1 MATTKSVN
9 ASLWWEPF
17 TDLLTE
23 LENLSTSSELP
34 ISLAN
39 KLKENHSWLLDSVS
53 LFKPSNQKSREAL
66 DFQHVQIGSHHL
78 TIQPKLKE
86 LAMKISSSLCL
97 DEVQSYILVE
107 RSCEHDT
114 YDLVVLE
121 PLHLK
126 VMVQYYIE
134 RQCILKCTR
143 QILMLSLYVED
154 GSKADRTMREV
165 VLKLISDGLE
175 GRLLSVIES
184 LLSATYPE
192 SMDVDVFTLW
202 AEEMLIEDNLL
213 LESKSMQ
220 RMISGSCNFGKLAIS
235 AEAVLS
241 IYHAKVQLLLIL
253 IETLYLE
260 NLLQMLHD
268 EIPFRQGN
276 ISFAM
281 SDIQEVDAIISSFD
295 AFETKEAGPLILTW
309 AVFLCLISSLPEKQE
324 HNVLMEIDHVGYVRQ
339 AFGAA
344 SLNYFD
350 EILHSNFLKDLEGP
364 IAGFCSVLR
373 TFVSAFIASY
383 EISLQ
388 LEDNNLKLILS
399 ILGEIYRGEESLCV
413 QFWDRDSFIDG
424 PIRCLLY
431 NLEGEFP
438 FRTVELISL
447 LSALSEGAW
456 PAECVYRFLDK
467 SVGLSTLVE
476 LRGNLGIDKNPSFVD
491 TQLPLCVPGL
501 EGLQIPKNTR
511 GRVLKVIDDNTALV
525 RWEYTQSGVLVLLLR
540 VAQEMYP
547 DCSEEVLVTL
557 DLLSRLVTFNKAV
570 CYSLM
575 SIGDT
580 FHGKEITGLNMAEI
594 ICTLIKNLS
603 SNRSGALLMSMGV
616 NILAMMLK
624 CSPSHVTPTVL
635 KTNIF
640 DVALRMNPFN
650 IGSDGLS
657 SGSWLLSGR
666 LAKLLLIDC
675 EHNDSSCPLAVSVLE
690 FTIQLL
696 EKGIENDFL
705 LALVIFSIQYV
716 LVNHEYWKYKVRHF
730 RWKVTLKV
738 LEFVKTCILS
748 TSHSPKL
755 GEIVRDLLLCDSSVH
770 NALFRIVCITT
781 PTLEKLYVSRLYEP
795 TEIEGLQLAICSVL
809 DIFSI
814 LTDFSKDTLP
824 GYPVFLQAVLSSATK
839 PIPVVTAIIS
849 LISFFR
855 NPFVIFSYY
864 LLFNEF
870 ECFACP
876 VFLETTSR
884 SLRLRDKGKK
894 IQVGAV
900 TALSMLLLTAD
911 DLQPYMSGN
920 ACLGLDDKQQIADF
934 RNSIIMIISE
944 QSPSNEDLIVSM
956 FKMLASAAYY
966 QPAFFVAI
974 TDSKDSTTEVSF
986 GSLVTKGENLL
997 DALGVYIKKFPELIK
1012 SHPKILL
1019 NILDFLMALWQGASQ
1034 FINILEH
1041 LKKSENF
1048 WGQLST
1054 CISLVSSMEDNSSGI
1069 LSTDSLISSYRYQ
1082 CQADILQIM
1091 SLEMFLQKKVL
1102 HSEFVRKGSELSKDI
1117 LVKGSNS
1124 EKTEDDSHSGPREIL
1139 STWFKS
1145 SFLSK
1150 LIKVYASCEYDND
1163 KYLKG
1168 QVSAALFFVQ
1178 VIGKLRNGQTGSLSV
1193 SLVEKLSVLEKK
1205 LHDLPAF
1212 LELVTQYRQQG
1223 YSEGKELK
1231 NLILSDL
1238 YYHMQG
1244 EYEGREIEHKL
1255 FKELFQFLLE
1265 SKLLE
1270 SYQNKDAENLSI
1282 HAKGVFLFDCTR
1294 LEKDL
1299 GIDLWDILEWRS
1311 LKTVAETMLADMKDV
1326 NSMLL
1331 LSNCKLL
1338 ALKALA
1344 TMLPVYDEDVMWKAT
1359 IGGELPEQ
1367 LISSC
1372 FKHICQSLHKATE
1385 SLVPSSD
1392 ACKDVLDFLA
1402 AQAELLLHFIRFV
1415 QGRLS
1420 LPSCVL
1426 VIKTIES
1433 SLKELKDLKPSSV
1446 DVKPTLKLLLTVLLM
1461 SVQPTCINSPAVG
1474 SINKE
1479 SEVSDV
1485 YLRLLPILCNF
1496 IEPVEYS
1503 TLSVATID
1511 LLLKGFSSPTTW
1523 FPVIQKHLQVQNIVK
1538 RLHDKKYLPAV
1549 PVILKFLLT
1558 FARVRGGAEMLVNI
1572 GFFSS
1577 LRVLFEGSLD
1587 GGTLSLAN
1595 GNESEKAEKEKPQHI
1610 WGLGLAVVSMI
1621 IYSLRDS
1628 SSNSDMV
1635 DYVISCFILEKLD
1648 LVSYCLNTPN
1658 FPPDIDRKKRA
1669 RAQRKQTSLTALK
1682 ETQHALMLICMLAKH
1697 PNLWIKNMKEMDSQL
1712 RERSIHLLAF
1722 ISRGPHLGEHSRVA
1736 PLLCHPIVK
1745 EEFEWY
1751 KKPSFINSKSGW
1763 FSLSPVGC
1771 GLDPSFSALSSSSAL
1786 VVKDPSAENID
1797 TSPQTCFSDMAAI
1810 DVYKIAFYLLH
1821 FLCLQADA
1829 AAKRAEEVGF
1839 VDVAHFPDLPM
1850 PDILHGLQDQGIAVV
1865 SELCE
1870 ANKLKQ
1876 LTPEIEGV
1884 CILLLQITEK
1894 CLYLEFCVSQVCGI
1908 KPVMGRIEDFSKEV
1922 KLLFRAT
1929 KEHVFLEESVKS
1941 LRQITSYVYPGLLQ
1955 D

>member
-1 MATTKSVN
+1 MSPTSVTATSGSV
-9 ASLWWEPF
+9 
-17 TDLLTE
+17 
-23 LENLSTSSELP
+23 
-34 ISLAN
+34 
-39 KLKENHSWLLDSVS
+39 
-53 LFKPSNQKSREAL
+53 
-66 DFQHVQIGSHHL
+66 
-78 TIQPKLKE
+78 
-86 LAMKISSSLCL
+86 
-97 DEVQSYILVE
+97 
-107 RSCEHDT
+107 
-114 YDLVVLE
+114 
-121 PLHLK
+121 
-126 VMVQYYIE
+126 
-134 RQCILKCTR
+134 
-143 QILMLSLYVED
+143 YVED

-202 AEEMLIEDNLL
+202 AEEMLIEDNLVLDILFLAYYESFCTCDGKQWKNLCL
-213 LESKSMQ
+213 LYE

-268 EIPFRQGN
+268 EIPFRRKKFERTQTLTPAVSKHIQEIVHHESSTAVDHRPPLPEIQIDVGKSEHRVVFSNRLSSGEIRATSIETTSYGGVPSLPEVSHIGWGRFYTLRELWAATNGLSAENLIGEGGYGIVYNGAMGDEQGN

-675 EHNDSSCPLAVSVLE
+675 EHNDSSCPLAVSGMLHDRHQFFVSMLE

-730 RWKVTLKV
+730 RWKVTLK
-738 LEFVKTCILS
+738 
-748 TSHSPKL
+748 
-755 GEIVRDLLLCDSSVH
+755 
-770 NALFRIVCITT
+770 
-781 PTLEKLYVSRLYEP
+781 KLYVSRLYEP

-855 NPFVIFSYY
+855 NP
-864 LLFNEF
+864 
-870 ECFACP
+870 
-876 VFLETTSR
+876 
-884 SLRLRDKGKK
+884 K

-920 ACLGLDDKQQIADF
+920 ACLGLDDKQIADF